1 MTDELR
7 GRTEVAT
14 MIDTAAFA
22 DVEDMD
28 LQAGGPGLTPLEAIE
43 HYPEGAA
50 IAARELGVT
59 VDELKTA
66 FKVQEK
72 AKKRLPIIGDPNQPK
87 SVEPKLLQIQEPREP
102 FDLNTPIGEGS
113 TTLDMWR
120 FRAEKAEAT
129 AEQYR
134 LEIEKLHT
142 EWAASRDDVRILLA
156 ILGDRERAAKI
167 DDLLEIIEGIE
178 KRVNPLIW
186 VDGEEPELD
195 QEP

>member
-7 GRTEVAT
+7 GQTEVVA
-14 MIDTAAFA
+14 MIDTAAFGA
-22 DVEDMD
+22 EDMD

-43 HYPEGAA
+43 RYPEGAA
-50 IAARELGVT
+50 IAARELGIT

-87 SVEPKLLQIQEPREP
+87 NVEPKLLQIQEPREA

-178 KRVNPLIW
+178 KRVNPIIW

-195 QEP
+195 VEP